1 MNFYDFHS
9 ISDKGA
15 LISKAL
21 KFKKETFRSTIGSGK
36 TIALVFLNPS
46 LRTRMSTQE
55 ASYRLGLN
63 VICFNGSEAW
73 PWEISD
79 NAIMDGNYAE
89 HIKDA
94 ARVISSYADII
105 GIRCFAGLKNY
116 NQDNADALIHKF
128 IKYAKVPVVNMES
141 AACHPLQ
148 SLTDMVTLEE
158 LFPAK
163 KLKITLSWAPHP
175 KPLPHAVAN
184 SFAQWAIGMGHQ
196 LTICHPEGYDL
207 DSHFTH
213 GAAISH
219 DQEEAFQGASIIY
232 AKGWCSKENYGT
244 VEPEKYK
251 SWTIDKAKMDLTDN
265 GKFMHCLPIRRNVIA
280 TDDVLDGT
288 SSCIYQ
294 QAGNRLFAAQA
305 VLDHIINTL

>member
-9 ISDKGA
+9 ISDKDA
-15 LISKAL
+15 LMAKAL
-21 KFKKETFRSTIGSGK
+21 KFKKEGKRSNVGSGK

-73 PWEISD
+73 PWEITE
-79 NAIMDGNYAE
+79 NVVMDGNYAE

-94 ARVISSYADII
+94 ARVISSYSDII
-105 GIRCFAGLKNY
+105 GIRCFAGLSNY
-116 NQDNADALIHKF
+116 EQDNQDALIHQF
-128 IKYAKVPVVNMES
+128 MKYAQVPVVNMES

-158 LFPAK
+158 LYPTQ

-207 DSHFTH
+207 DPQFTL
-213 GAAISH
+213 GAAISNH
-219 DQEEAFQGASIIY
+219 QDEAFQGSIIVY
-232 AKGWCSKENYGT
+232 AKGWCSKDNYGT
-244 VEPEKYK
+244 VEPVRYK
-251 SWTIDKAKMDLTDN
+251 SWAIDQSKMDLTDN

-280 TDDVLDGT
+280 TDEVLDGPN
-288 SSCIYQ
+288 SIIYQ

-305 VLDHIINTL
+305 VLDHIIREL